1 MPKFISLVRFTS
13 QGARAIKQSPAR
25 AKEFGESIK
34 KHGVEME
41 AMYWTMGS
49 IDGILILS
57 AEEEQNALRAL
68 AELVWAGYV
77 RTETMKAYNAE
88 EFQDIVGHL

>member
-13 QGARAIKQSPAR
+13 QGARAIKQSPTR
-25 AKEFGESIK
+25 AKEFGENVK
-34 KHGVEME
+34 QYGVEVE
-41 AMYWTMGS
+41 AMYWTLGS

-57 AEEEQNALRAL
+57 AEEEQHALRAL

-77 RTETMKAYNAE
+77 RTETMKAYNGE
-88 EFQDIVGHL
+88 EFQEIVGHL